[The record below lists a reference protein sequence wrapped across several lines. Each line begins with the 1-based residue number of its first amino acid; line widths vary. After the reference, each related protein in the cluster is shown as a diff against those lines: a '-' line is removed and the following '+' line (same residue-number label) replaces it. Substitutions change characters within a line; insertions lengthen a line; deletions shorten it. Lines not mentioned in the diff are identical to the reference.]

1 VDFAAIDFETANEK
15 RASACAVGVVVIE
28 NDEIVQVVEHLIQ
41 PKEVRFSY
49 HNTRIHGIT
58 AEDVKDAP
66 TLTDIWEDIWPV
78 LEGKLVVAHNAGFD
92 FSVLR
97 HSLYANDIEFPELSY
112 LCTVNIARKAWPD
125 LPSHSLGFLAECLD
139 IGLHREDG
147 IHNAANDAEAA
158 ARVLL
163 LAGQEK
169 DINCPLELASS
180 LNVTSGMIWSASDW
194 VPSSAVGVRNSRT
207 EFSLEI
213 PDDFDISSHP
223 FFGKAIV
230 FTGTLKLCKRKEAET
245 AIGLLGAIAKGAV
258 SKKTDYLVTGYQDIR
273 VLAEGKSKSSK
284 LRKGEQLRSEGHP
297 IQIITDAD
305 FEEILF
311 SPMKDAHG
319 E

>member
-1 VDFAAIDFETANEK
+1 MDFVAIDFETANEK
-15 RASACAVGVVVIE
+15 RASACAVGVVVVE

-58 AEDVKDAP
+58 AEDVQDAP
-66 TLTDIWEDIWPV
+66 TLTDIWGDIWSL

-97 HSLYANDIEFPELSY
+97 HSLHANDIEFPELSY
-112 LCTVNIARKAWPD
+112 LCTVNIARQTWPE
-125 LPSHSLGFLAECLD
+125 LPSHSLGFLAECLG
-139 IGLHREDG
+139 IGLHRQDG

-158 ARVLL
+158 AKVLL
-163 LAGQEK
+163 LAGKEK
-169 DINCPLELASS
+169 EINCPLELASS
-180 LNVTSGMIWSASDW
+180 LNVTSGMIWSVSDW
-194 VPSSAVGVRNSRT
+194 VPSSAVRVRSSRT
-207 EFSLEI
+207 AFALEI
-213 PDDFDISSHP
+213 PDEFDISSHP

-230 FTGTLKLCKRKEAET
+230 FTGTLKLCNRKEAEN
-245 AIGLLGAIAKGAV
+245 AIGQLVAIIQGRV

-273 VLAEGKSKSSK
+273 VLAADKSKSSK
-284 LRKGEQLRSEGHP
+284 LRKGEKLSREGHP

-311 SPMKDAHG
+311 SPMKDTHG
-319 E
+319 D